1 MDFSQS
7 IIRAAEAQA
16 PRAFDGVDVLKLV
29 EAGGPVRPRTLFW
42 RARRGQWTRKAV
54 RDGDVK
60 YIALD
65 NAGTVQEYLFDLNAD
80 PQEKNNL
87 LAGQSETAQRL
98 KRLLKEWEGKVR
110 PGR

>member
-1 MDFSQS
+1 M
-7 IIRAAEAQA
+7 
-16 PRAFDGVDVLKLV
+16 
-29 EAGGPVRPRTLFW
+29 
-42 RARRGQWTRKAV
+42 
-54 RDGDVK
+54 K

-65 NAGTVQEYLFDLNAD
+65 NAGKVQEYLFDLKAD

-87 LAGQSETAQRL
+87 LASQSETAQRL